1 MGHHRQGVVADG
13 LQQVRLSQPG
23 VAVDEQRVEGG
34 ARGFRGR
41 QRRGVRETV
50 RWTDDEGVEGELRV
64 QVGRSGVGR
73 GGHQGGGVVL
83 LFLLGRGR
91 GGLCGWGGSGW
102 LLLFLIV
109 SGDELQGGIN
119 RDGDAHGASEVH
131 GQGGRQLRLG
141 FVFDPLLGEAVGD
154 GQQDRALD
162 VAEWARRAQH
172 RRGDGSQ
179 FVGGD
184 CIEGGS
190 PRTCEGIRLHGNL
203 RTK

>member
-1 MGHHRQGVVADG
+1 MNSG
-13 LQQVRLSQPG
+13 LKAVPG
-23 VAVDEQRVEGG
+23 VSEAASAAACAKRFDGPMTKVSKVNF
-34 ARGFRGR
+34 GFRWVGPAS
-41 QRRGVRETV
+41 V
-50 RWTDDEGVEGELRV
+50 GEVTRA
-64 QVGRSGVGR
+64 GR
-73 GGHQGGGVVL
+73 GGG
-83 LFLLGRGR
+83 
-91 GGLCGWGGSGW
+91 GGSGW

-179 FVGGD
+179 LVGGD